1 MGLSTHVRRGHPITF
16 GLLIFFGIIEGSI
29 ATWLTAR
36 YKQHRNW
43 LSISVR
49 DRTHLLLFTSWWT
62 VLLSGRPP
70 DAVLALPL
78 ALTRLASALV
88 HLIFLG
94 ITWVFWTAGAA
105 SITASM
111 GGGINCSRVAEQVT
125 YCNQLNALMGFA
137 WVEWVLTTFAL
148 FVVIICAVRSARR
161 GDGTR
166 GALVV
171 D

>member
-16 GLLIFFGIIEGSI
+16 GLLIFFGIIDGAI

-36 YKQHRNW
+36 YKQHHNW

-62 VLLSGRPP
+62 VLVS
-70 DAVLALPL
+70 
-78 ALTRLASALV
+78 
-88 HLIFLG
+88 G

-111 GGGINCSRVAEQVT
+111 GGGINCSRVAEEVV

-137 WVEWVLTTFAL
+137 WVEWVLTTFAI

>member
-1 MGLSTHVRRGHPITF
+1 MGLSTHIRRGHPITF
-16 GLLIFFGIIEGSI
+16 GLLIFFGIIDGAI

-62 VLLSGRPP
+62 VLLS
-70 DAVLALPL
+70 AIILALFM
-78 ALTRLASALV
+78 RSSSSKFASILV

-137 WVEWVLTTFAL
+137 WVEWVLTTFAI
-148 FVVIICAVRSARR
+148 FVVIVCAVRSARR

>member
-1 MGLSTHVRRGHPITF
+1 MTGSAFLCVTEHTSFSSPAGGPCWAQASCR
-16 GLLIFFGIIEGSI
+16 LLGRCRI
-29 ATWLTAR
+29 ADVTPAIL
-36 YKQHRNW
+36 
-43 LSISVR
+43 
-49 DRTHLLLFTSWWT
+49 
-62 VLLSGRPP
+62 
-70 DAVLALPL
+70 LALFM
-78 ALTRLASALV
+78 RSSSSKLASVLV
-88 HLIFLG
+88 HLVFLG

-111 GGGINCSRVAEQVT
+111 GGGINCSRVAEQVV

-137 WVEWVLTTFAL
+137 WVEWVLATFAI
-148 FVVIICAVRSARR
+148 FVVIVCAIRSARR

>member
-1 MGLSTHVRRGHPITF
+1 MGLSMHVRRGHPITF
-16 GLLIFFGIIEGSI
+16 GLMIFFGIIDGAI
-29 ATWLTAR
+29 AAWLTHR
-36 YKQHRNW
+36 YRKRHDW

-49 DRTHLLLFTSWWT
+49 DRTYLLLFTSWWT
-62 VLLSGRPP
+62 VLGSAIL
-70 DAVLALPL
+70 LALFMRSS
-78 ALTRLASALV
+78 ASKLASVLV
-88 HLIFLG
+88 HLVFLG

-111 GGGINCSRVAEQVT
+111 GGGINCSRVAQQVV
-125 YCNQLNALMGFA
+125 YCNQLNALMGFS
-137 WVEWVLTTFAL
+137 WVNWVLATFAI